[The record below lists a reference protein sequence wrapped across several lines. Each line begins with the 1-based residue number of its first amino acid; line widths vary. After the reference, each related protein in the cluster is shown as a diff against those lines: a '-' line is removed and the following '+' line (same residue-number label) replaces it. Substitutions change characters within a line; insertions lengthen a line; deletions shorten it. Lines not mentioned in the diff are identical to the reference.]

1 MKIYYN
7 PKCSTCVKTLAI
19 VNDKGIE
26 PEIIKYL
33 DNPLSLGDLQ
43 ELFITLKIESAIAMV
58 RVKDDIFKSSGLNDN
73 SSNDELLG
81 LIASNPK
88 LLQRPIVASSKGALI
103 CRPPES
109 VEDLL

>member
-19 VNDKGIE
+19 INHNGID

-33 DNPLSLGDLQ
+33 DNPLTLSELQKLFASLGLD
-43 ELFITLKIESAIAMV
+43 SALPMV
-58 RVKDDIFKSSGLNDN
+58 RVKDDIFKNSDLNEN
-73 SSNDELLG
+73 SSNNELLS
-81 LIASNPK
+81 LIANNPK
-88 LLQRPIVASSKGALI
+88 LLQRPIVVTKNGALI

-109 VEDLL
+109 VEGLL